1 MKVHSD
7 NIPFSPKTTE
17 ILQARQKLNLENQN
31 NKMIMRL
38 WDDIVDSI
46 FISFIIVNYNI

>member
-1 MKVHSD
+1 MQQQ
-7 NIPFSPKTTE
+7 
-17 ILQARQKLNLENQN
+17 LLENQN

-46 FISFIIVNYNI
+46 FISFIIVNYNIWVMIPI